1 MPLNPSA
8 LTSSPGL
15 PGAAERDYPATYE
28 LAAHEWATAASAWA
42 AGILPPSTTVAAASA
57 ALESSLATAFATAYP
72 APLIDA
78 AFATFAAT
86 IAVGML
92 PLYTATPP
100 PAPLG
105 IASLFTTQRSTRQ
118 AGVAAFAAKLDA
130 WMRTGIAVLVAP
142 PKTSQPW
149 A

>member
-1 MPLNPSA
+1 VPLNLAA

-15 PGAAERDYPATYE
+15 PGAGERDYPHTRQ
-28 LAAHEWATAASAWA
+28 LAAHEWAAAAGAWA
-42 AGILPPSTTVAAASA
+42 AGIVPPSTTVAAAQT
-57 ALESSLATAFATAYP
+57 ALESALDGAFTLANP
-72 APLIDA
+72 APAIDA

-86 IAVGML
+86 LAVGML
-92 PLYTATPP
+92 PLYTGTPP

-105 IASLFTTQRSTRQ
+105 IAQLFTVKRTTRQ
-118 AGVAAFAAKLDA
+118 AGVAAVAARLDA

-142 PKTSQPW
+142 PKTALPW